1 MQQKLT
7 IGMLSKQSAVK
18 VETIRYYER
27 SGLLPI
33 PIRSVSG
40 YRHYDGEDVKRLRF
54 IRRGRSL
61 GFGLEEIHSLLQ
73 LADQPQQPC
82 HEADQ
87 LVQAHLAEVDAKIRD
102 LQAIRSVLEQL
113 AGCQSQTAA
122 HCRLLEA
129 LEERVCCSAK

>member
-1 MQQKLT
+1 MEGFLPRLSLLSLSRSHSPA
-7 IGMLSKQSAVK
+7 IFLLSKDRDTIPTRSA
-18 VETIRYYER
+18 
-27 SGLLPI
+27 
-33 PIRSVSG
+33 SG
-40 YRHYDGEDVKRLRF
+40 YRYYDGEDVKRLRV

-61 GFGLEEIHSLLQ
+61 GFVLEEIRSLLQ

-129 LEERVCCSAK
+129 LEERVCYPLT